1 MEEVYNL
8 SFLCNGKTKQKA
20 EKRGCSHLGCSHT
33 WPKYLTR
40 ECFFDHWKGSVII
53 INLFSHVSEVYHCTS
68 LKAQSTHPPQHVMV
82 NVLSTGSSQ
91 PVKTIVL

>member
-33 WPKYLTR
+33 WPKYLTQ
-40 ECFFDHWKGSVII
+40 EYFFDRWKGSFII
-53 INLFSHVSEVYHCTS
+53 IDLFSDVSEGYHIIKSPIHPFNMLWSMYCPQGVVS
-68 LKAQSTHPPQHVMV
+68 L
-82 NVLSTGSSQ
+82 
-91 PVKTIVL
+91 